1 MNDRNSAYFR
11 QRAQYHLIQAAR
23 AEKGVACIHRSFAR
37 IYSEKANKAERA
49 RRVKHAELRQGP
61 PLRSHAIPSGIV
73 AL

>member
-1 MNDRNSAYFR
+1 MNDKNSAYFR

-23 AEKGVACIHRSFAR
+23 AEKGVACIHRRFAL

-49 RRVKHAELRQGP
+49 RRAKRAELRQGP
-61 PLRSHAIPSGIV
+61 PLRSHAIPTGIV